1 MAETEEEERILRV
14 WTPLI
19 LRTILV
25 TATLILIGGLVTMGL
40 QNPGYFVTH
49 FHQVQKHGIH
59 AERAGFSR
67 LWTYATRGDPHA
79 ILTIGLMVLTLVPLG
94 RVAFCFLLFAKQRDK
109 TYVVLTA
116 YVLTGLIVGV
126 VLGRVG

>member
-1 MAETEEEERILRV
+1 MAETAEEERILRV

-19 LRTILV
+19 LRTILI
-25 TATLILIGGLVTMGL
+25 TATVILIGGLVTMAL
-40 QNPGYFVTH
+40 RSPGYYVSH
-49 FHQVQKHGIH
+49 FHQIQHHGIH
-59 AERAGFSR
+59 PEGKAFSQ
-67 LWTYATRGDPHA
+67 LWTNATQGDPHA
-79 ILTIGLMVLTLVPLG
+79 ILTVGLMVLTLVPLG
-94 RVAFCFLLFAKQRDK
+94 RVAFCFLLFAKERDK